1 MSGCKHKG
9 ARKVQKSYQCIH
21 STERESTP
29 SQFLL
34 HIVNVSVIYLCYLK
48 HVHVLCF
55 EHLFCVMRVRL
66 SCCFDNVDAKWTE
79 NAMTSHWVGASCC
92 SHLFLVCF
100 DRHEI
105 HTLTS
110 CCTCTDSRLYLQVF
124 VHSGCQVAHAVLYDY
139 CNNFSWKEK
148 CSFFVFMFCKK
159 MITELFFVLI

>member
-29 SQFLL
+29 SQFMLY
-34 HIVNVSVIYLCYLK
+34 IRKVSVIYLCYLK

-124 VHSGCQVAHAVLYDY
+124 VHSGCQVARAV
-139 CNNFSWKEK
+139 WKEK